1 MPVAAKSVV
10 ENTRSRRQKVARKIR
25 NGSKTSRNKVITKDS
40 SFKSPSWL
48 RSLLLIQKSSGAI
61 SLATI
66 AMVFTIYAA
75 IVYTQ
80 QMWSKEYRK
89 LKNLQRQERLFT
101 ETNETLKNN
110 LADLAEKSSTG
121 VVPLNPQKT
130 VFLTPTPIKST
141 AEIKEKIE
149 IEPIENI
156 ASGY

>member
-25 NGSKTSRNKVITKDS
+25 NGSKTSRNKIITKDS

-89 LKNLQRQERLFT
+89 LKNLQRQERLLT

-141 AEIKEKIE
+141 TEIKEKIE

>member
-25 NGSKTSRNKVITKDS
+25 NGSKTSRNKIITKDS

-89 LKNLQRQERLFT
+89 LKNLQRQERLLT

-130 VFLTPTPIKST
+130 VFLTPTPIQST
-141 AEIKEKIE
+141 TEIKEKIE